1 MTEPGKNLCILISN
15 DDGIHARG
23 LEIAERIA
31 RTLSDDIWIVAPE
44 TEQSGASHS
53 LTLTLP
59 LRIRQVNERKFAVQ
73 GTPTDSVM
81 MGVLHIMKDHKPDLV
96 ISGVNHGFNVA
107 DDVTYSGTVAA
118 AIEGTV
124 LGIPSIALSQSFDRD
139 EEEPHW
145 DCAQTHGPGIVKRL
159 IETGWP
165 QGVLM
170 NVNFPARRADQ
181 VTRLAITLQG
191 QRDQSMLRV
200 DERVDARG
208 HTYFWIG
215 FKRIFSDPPAG
226 TDLRAMMEGEISV
239 TPLHLDFTEMRER
252 ERLAKLLDGPLDGV
266 K

>member
-1 MTEPGKNLCILISN
+1 MRILVSN
-15 DDGIHARG
+15 DDGIRARG
-23 LEIAERIA
+23 LKVIEDIAKQ
-31 RTLSDDIWIVAPE
+31 LSDDVWVVAPE
-44 TEQSGASHS
+44 TEQSGAGHS
-53 LTLTLP
+53 LTLHRP
-59 LRIRQVNERKFAVQ
+59 VRVRRISARRLAVD
-73 GTPTDSVM
+73 GTPTDC
-81 MGVLHIMKDHKPDLV
+81 VLLAINTLIPGPPPDLV
-96 ISGVNHGFNVA
+96 LSGVNRGANVA

-124 LGIPSIALSQSFDRD
+124 LGIPSIALSQSFGKTARD
-139 EEEPHW
+139 EDELHDEDGPHW
-145 DCAQTHGPGIVKRL
+145 DCAQTHGPGVVKRL
-159 IETGWP
+159 VETGWP

-181 VTRLAITLQG
+181 VTRVTVTIQG

-252 ERLAKLLDGPLDGV
+252 ERLAKLRCSQ
-266 K
+266 